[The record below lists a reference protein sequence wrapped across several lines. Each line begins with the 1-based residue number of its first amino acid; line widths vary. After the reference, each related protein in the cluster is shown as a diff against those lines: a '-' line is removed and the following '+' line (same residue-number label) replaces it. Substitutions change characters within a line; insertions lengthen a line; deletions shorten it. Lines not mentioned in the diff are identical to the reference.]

1 MHTVANAYR
10 NNFEAEVGK
19 KLPGWAYEP
28 EKIPY
33 FIHKDYIPDFKK
45 GKYLI
50 ECKGFFRIGDT
61 QKYKAIR
68 DCLDGQ
74 ELIFILYRPD
84 TRVRKGSKLTMSRW
98 CEKEGF
104 RWYTLDTLKEMKK
117 DLKCLD

>member
-1 MHTVANAYR
+1 MPKPQYR
-10 NNFEAEVGK
+10 NNFEEEVGK
-19 KLPGWAYEP
+19 KLTGWAYEP

-33 FIHKDYIPDFKK
+33 FIHRDYIPDFKK

-84 TRVRKGSKLTMSRW
+84 TRVRKGPS
-98 CEKEGF
+98 
-104 RWYTLDTLKEMKK
+104 
-117 DLKCLD
+117 